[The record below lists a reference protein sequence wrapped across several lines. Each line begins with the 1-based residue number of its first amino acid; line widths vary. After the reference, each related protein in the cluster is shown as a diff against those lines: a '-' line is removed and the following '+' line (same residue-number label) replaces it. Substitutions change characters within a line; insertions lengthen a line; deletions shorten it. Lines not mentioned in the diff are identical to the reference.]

1 MIYCENCGKT
11 FVRRYTK
18 YKNKDGV
25 VHDHIYWACSANLS
39 NKGGNCGKAVTIR
52 DEELKSLFVALFNKF
67 LNQSRDDDLIK
78 KIKEVISKDN
88 SEEKLRNINKK
99 IENVKERM
107 SKLIDLNINTVLD
120 NDVFTTKNLELN
132 KELMDLE
139 NERRN
144 ILNSKMYIQKEEK
157 RLKAIEKELSKS
169 STIYR
174 FDDEVFKKLISKVIM
189 GDYEEDGSY
198 NPNVVKFVL
207 NLKNISSEGN
217 TKFLSLE
224 VDERNCK
231 TI

>member
-1 MIYCENCGKT
+1 M
-11 FVRRYTK
+11 
-18 YKNKDGV
+18 
-25 VHDHIYWACSANLS
+25 ACSANLS
-39 NKGGNCGKAVTIR
+39 NKGGKCGKAVTIR

-120 NDVFTTKNLELN
+120 NDVFTAKNLELN

-224 VDERNCK
+224 VDERLC
-231 TI
+231 

>member
-1 MIYCENCGKT
+1 
-11 FVRRYTK
+11 
-18 YKNKDGV
+18 
-25 VHDHIYWACSANLS
+25 
-39 NKGGNCGKAVTIR
+39 
-52 DEELKSLFVALFNKF
+52 
-67 LNQSRDDDLIK
+67 
-78 KIKEVISKDN
+78 
-88 SEEKLRNINKK
+88 
-99 IENVKERM
+99 
-107 SKLIDLNINTVLD
+107 
-120 NDVFTTKNLELN
+120 
-132 KELMDLE
+132 MDLE

-198 NPNVVKFVL
+198 NPNVVKFML

-224 VDERNCK
+224 VDERFYK

>member
-1 MIYCENCGKT
+1 MIIPDRKV
-11 FVRRYTK
+11 FIAARR
-18 YKNKDGV
+18 
-25 VHDHIYWACSANLS
+25 
-39 NKGGNCGKAVTIR
+39 AV
-52 DEELKSLFVALFNKF
+52 KS
-67 LNQSRDDDLIK
+67 
-78 KIKEVISKDN
+78 
-88 SEEKLRNINKK
+88 NKK

-224 VDERNCK
+224 VDERNNKSKGVQLMTKLNEIELDSIKGGTNVTGPVINAIVNVIKILQDAGYSLGSGIRRIAENNLCPLK
-231 TI
+231 

>member
-1 MIYCENCGKT
+1 M
-11 FVRRYTK
+11 
-18 YKNKDGV
+18 
-25 VHDHIYWACSANLS
+25 ACSANLS
-39 NKGGNCGKAVTIR
+39 NKGGKCGKAVTIR

-120 NDVFTTKNLELN
+120 NDVFTAKNLELN

-189 GDYEEDGSY
+189 GDYEEDGSH

-224 VDERNCK
+224 VDERLYK
-231 TI
+231 TIKM

>member
-1 MIYCENCGKT
+1 
-11 FVRRYTK
+11 
-18 YKNKDGV
+18 
-25 VHDHIYWACSANLS
+25 
-39 NKGGNCGKAVTIR
+39 
-52 DEELKSLFVALFNKF
+52 
-67 LNQSRDDDLIK
+67 
-78 KIKEVISKDN
+78 
-88 SEEKLRNINKK
+88 
-99 IENVKERM
+99 
-107 SKLIDLNINTVLD
+107 
-120 NDVFTTKNLELN
+120 
-132 KELMDLE
+132 MDLE

-224 VDERNCK
+224 VDER
-231 TI
+231 IHSSY